1 MQRSEGGMASSIW
14 LLPVRPAWSD
24 GHARSGAEG
33 GAGHEIETRP
43 VSHRRLGWLLLPVLL
58 GSGGCVTAG
67 LAAMGPVMGSIA
79 AIGDRT
85 VERTIPADLSTTWG
99 ATVDALARMAVRV
112 DQTEKSGDRWRLTGT
127 YEGITVHGT
136 LERVT
141 ASMTRVSIRV
151 EAGRLYAD
159 KRTAEELLNQ
169 IGTSLASL
177 TNPGSR
183 EAKADASAGRL
194 EALRQAIERL
204 GAKVDKREDGRE
216 LAQPGRP
223 DDGPASPPALMTSPI
238 IMVPASAGVATVPG
252 PLPTLVQAPAVRPT
266 EEEVEHVSSR
276 PGVAEVRQD
285 PTHDIMASP
294 LRSVDVLRPVEGLTV
309 RPASQ

>member
-1 MQRSEGGMASSIW
+1 
-14 LLPVRPAWSD
+14 
-24 GHARSGAEG
+24 
-33 GAGHEIETRP
+33 

-58 GSGGCVTAG
+58 GSGGCVTGG
-67 LAAMGPVMGSIA
+67 LAAMGPIMGPLA

-112 DQTEKSGDRWRLTGT
+112 EQMEKSGDQWHLTGT
-127 YEGITVHGT
+127 YEAITVHGT

-159 KRTAEELLNQ
+159 KRTADELLNQ
-169 IGTSLASL
+169 VGASLANL

-204 GAKVDKREDGRE
+204 EGKVDKGQGGRE
-216 LAQPGRP
+216 LAQPGRR
-223 DDGPASPPALMTSPI
+223 DDGRASPPAIVTSPI
-238 IMVPASAGVATVPG
+238 ITVPASAGVATIPG
-252 PLPTLVQAPAVRPT
+252 PLPTLVQAPALRRDEQHVGVKHVGVK
-266 EEEVEHVSSR
+266 EE
-276 PGVAEVRQD
+276 RQD
-285 PTHDIMASP
+285 SIRDIMADP
-294 LRSVDVLRPVEGLTV
+294 LGSVDVLRPVEGLTI